1 MKQLKAPKRTNF
13 GIFSPSSFI
22 FSFLNFHYAMNKQH
36 FWGNE
41 RLSSIV
47 RRYMTIASQYNKKID
62 TKLNDFCFFVSA
74 LFSITTIDW
83 IKVDFNVFVVAAADD
98 NDCMKT
104 KQLERKKKTTKKTIR
119 TYICGVHICA
129 CVISLWKVP
138 CMQIT
143 AILYLICEKKIHLQ
157 ITIEWSKLTSFDCA
171 SACLISFFIFRWMA

>member
-62 TKLNDFCFFVSA
+62 TKLNDFCFFC
-74 LFSITTIDW
+74 F
-83 IKVDFNVFVVAAADD
+83 
-98 NDCMKT
+98 C
-104 KQLERKKKTTKKTIR
+104 
-119 TYICGVHICA
+119 
-129 CVISLWKVP
+129 
-138 CMQIT
+138 
-143 AILYLICEKKIHLQ
+143 
-157 ITIEWSKLTSFDCA
+157 
-171 SACLISFFIFRWMA
+171 FIFHHHH